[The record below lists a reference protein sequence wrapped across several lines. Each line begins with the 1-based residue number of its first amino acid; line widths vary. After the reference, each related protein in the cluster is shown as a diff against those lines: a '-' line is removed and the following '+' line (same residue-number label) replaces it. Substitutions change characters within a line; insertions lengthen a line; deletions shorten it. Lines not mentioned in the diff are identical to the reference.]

1 MAHAISIA
9 MSHSP
14 DSVFPASA
22 RVLKIKLDN
31 IIFIQYRMAVNS
43 WFHLYSASNIK
54 SFKDLVCYIKGY
66 VLIILT
72 VNDSSCNK

>member
-1 MAHAISIA
+1 MALAISIA
-9 MSHSP
+9 LPHSP

-43 WFHLYSASNIK
+43 WFNLYFASNI
-54 SFKDLVCYIKGY
+54 
-66 VLIILT
+66 
-72 VNDSSCNK
+72 